1 RPAQSAARRWRQES
15 ERACCFED
23 AQHGHPRFRHA
34 RVSHRDTDLLIANKI
49 VRGREDVSGG
59 GQDGDREVGV
69 KHGNSDSYFAMP
81 TILWKCLFC
90 SIASS
95 MNAATALR
103 ARVKPI
109 LGAAPSRLR

>member
-1 RPAQSAARRWRQES
+1 
-15 ERACCFED
+15 ERARCFED
-23 AQHGHPRFRHA
+23 SQHGHPGFGHA
-34 RVSHRDTDLLIANKI
+34 CLSHRDTDLLIANE
-49 VRGREDVSGG
+49 VARGREDVDGG

-69 KHGNSDSYFAMP
+69 KHGNFDSYFAMP
-81 TILWKCLFC
+81 TIFWRCFFC